1 MARKQTMVLD
11 QAALDL
17 IFLEART
24 RNGWEETP
32 VPESLLRRIYEVA
45 AMGPT
50 TANSQPQRIVFVM
63 SQEAKEK
70 LAPALSK
77 GNLAKTMKAPVTAI
91 FAYDMRFFDNLPKT
105 LPHDQTARS
114 WFADTGEAAI
124 RTTAL
129 RNASLQAA
137 YFMIAARAHGL
148 DCGPMS
154 GFDNKKVNAAFFAD
168 GRHESNFICSL
179 GHGTDEKLFPRSP
192 RLSFDEAC
200 KVA

>member
-1 MARKQTMVLD
+1 MVLD
-11 QAALDL
+11 QAGLDL
-17 IFLEART
+17 IFLKART
-24 RNGWEETP
+24 RNGWHDAP

-63 SQEAKEK
+63 SKEAKEK

-77 GNLAKTMKAPVTAI
+77 GNLAKTMQAPVTAI

-105 LPHDQTARS
+105 FPHDQTARS
-114 WFADTGEAAI
+114 WFAGNDEASI
-124 RTTAL
+124 RITAL

-154 GFDNKKVNAAFFAD
+154 GFNNKKVNAAFFPD
-168 GRHESNFICSL
+168 GRYESNFICSL

-192 RLSFDEAC
+192 RLTFDEAC
-200 KVA
+200 RIA

>member
-1 MARKQTMVLD
+1 MLD
-11 QAALDL
+11 QAGLDL
-17 IFLEART
+17 IFLKART
-24 RNGWEETP
+24 RNGWHDTA

-45 AMGPT
+45 IMGPT

-63 SQEAKEK
+63 SRAAKEK

-91 FAYDMRFFDNLPKT
+91 FAYDMRFYDLLARTF
-105 LPHDQTARS
+105 PHEPTARS
-114 WFADTGEAAI
+114 WFADSGEASI
-124 RTTAL
+124 RLTAL

-154 GFDNKKVNAAFFAD
+154 GFDNKKVDAAFFPD
-168 GRHESNFICSL
+168 GRYESNFICSL
-179 GHGTDEKLFPRSP
+179 GHGTDERLFPRSP
-192 RLSFDEAC
+192 RLAFDEAC
-200 KVA
+200 RID

>member
-1 MARKQTMVLD
+1 MVLD

-17 IFLEART
+17 IFLKART
-24 RNGWEETP
+24 RNGWQDTP

-45 AMGPT
+45 VMGPT
-50 TANSQPQRIVFVM
+50 TANCLPQRIVFVV
-63 SQEAKEK
+63 SPEAKAK
-70 LAPALSK
+70 LAPALSQ

-91 FAYDMRFFDNLPKT
+91 FAYDMRFFDLLPKT
-105 LPHDQTARS
+105 FPHDQTARS

-124 RTTAL
+124 RETAL

-137 YFMIAARAHGL
+137 YFMIVARAHGL

-154 GFDNKKVNAAFFAD
+154 GFDQRKVNAAFFPD
-168 GRHESNFICSL
+168 GRYESNFICSL

-192 RLSFDEAC
+192 RLPFDETC
-200 KVA
+200 RVA